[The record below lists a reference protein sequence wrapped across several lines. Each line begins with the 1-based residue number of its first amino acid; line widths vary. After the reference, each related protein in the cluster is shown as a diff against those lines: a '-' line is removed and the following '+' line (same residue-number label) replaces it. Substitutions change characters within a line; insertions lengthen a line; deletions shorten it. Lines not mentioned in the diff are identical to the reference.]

1 MNTPIGSFL
10 QPFLQRAGCLSR
22 LALAC
27 LAAPLAAAGELPTGF
42 KPVSGSITQDLG
54 TPGALNLQQ
63 NSERAIVNWNSFSIG
78 QDNAVNIS
86 QPGRSSMLLNRVQ
99 GGLPSEIAGRLT
111 ANGRVFLV
119 NPNGVVFGSGAQVS
133 TGGLVAS
140 TLDIADDDF
149 NAGRLKFSR
158 ADGNQAAVINR
169 GALQAGPGG
178 TVALLGAVVRNEGT
192 IKADGGTA
200 ALVSA
205 RQLSLDFEGDGL
217 TTFRIDADKPASQ
230 ALVENA
236 AGGVVQADGGRVA
249 ILADPA
255 TAAQLVVNQQG
266 VLRARSLE
274 QRAGEI
280 VLGVGADDRA
290 EVAGRLDASGGPGL
304 QGGTVAIGGGGLYLN
319 ERAEVDAGGGAGGG
333 RIEVRAS
340 RSAALAA
347 GSRLNADARD
357 NGKGGTLNLQGGDS
371 LRAHGSLQARGA
383 GQGAGGFVETSA
395 RALDLTGVQ
404 VDTAGAPGQPA
415 GSWLIDPFNITVL
428 PCCDT
433 GESSDPVLDSPFDPV
448 VADSIV
454 FDSAISAALDAG
466 SNVRIHTGPAA
477 AGEIG
482 GDIVIGDGVS
492 ILRQE
497 ATGGALEL
505 RFDANQSISGGFFS
519 IASTA
524 APLNLVFNANANGF
538 RPEAGFIRFVGNV
551 EVASR
556 LRTQG
561 GSVHFIG
568 QSNPDNGT
576 ASNAFGSGILIDGME
591 IDTRDATLGGSGA
604 VVMRGRADVSFSSED
619 APDAGVK
626 LQNAR
631 IDAADGRVLV
641 QGRVAGTGSFGL
653 YGALVGQSE
662 IATRGGA
669 IEFDGTALPGG
680 NGGLQVSGS
689 SLASQSGNI
698 RLAGQGQA
706 SDFGLAIFQSTLSTS
721 AGTVELDG
729 TTAAGTV
736 GAVVSASQIGSGS
749 GDTLIRGRT
758 GSGQFGLLLASSDV
772 GADSGDLTLI
782 GLAGQADAAPAAR
795 IGLAV
800 AGGSLVAGQG
810 DIDLRGRVA
819 AASETDGS
827 SSAGLLFGFGE
838 IGSGEVRA
846 DAGNVS
852 LAGEAA
858 EGSSVAGLRFV
869 DSGASVFA
877 GDELLIRAASS
888 DPAQPALDVAAASAL
903 GGAAL
908 VNLRP
913 GGVAADGSLTD
924 HFATPIQIGVDPV
937 EGGLSVSNFLI
948 DQTLIDRLSPTPRLA
963 LGSDGQAGS
972 IVVVGSPSFAESTLG
987 ELTLQAEGSGGAID
1001 LRAPLSLPGGGLAL
1015 LADGP
1020 LTQQDGAPLT
1030 AARLVAS
1037 SRSDSV
1043 QLAAANGVGALAGRA
1058 AGAFRFHNAVG
1069 DLRLAELTFTAMSGE
1084 VGGERSQAGVQAGTI
1099 LVLNAEGG
1107 NLTQDSSAS
1116 LAAASLLATSSS
1128 GVLLDN
1134 PDNETGSL
1142 AGLAGQSFS
1151 YRDATGI
1158 VLGG

>member
-119 NPNGVVFGSGAQVS
+119 NPNGVLFGSGAQVS

-236 AGGVVQADGGRVA
+236 ASGVVQADGGRVA

-304 QGGTVAIGGGGLYLN
+304 QGGTVTIGGGGLYLN

-551 EVASR
+551 EVASS

-568 QSNPDNGT
+568 QSDPDNGT

-669 IEFDGTALPGG
+669 IEFDGTALSGG
-680 NGGLQVSGS
+680 NGGLQLTGS
-689 SLASQSGNI
+689 SLLSQAGNI

-721 AGTVELDG
+721 AGSFELDG
-729 TTAAGTV
+729 ATDAGTV

-800 AGGSLVAGQG
+800 AGSSLVAGQG
-810 DIDLRGRVA
+810 NIDLRGRVA

-846 DAGNVS
+846 EAGSVS

-877 GDELLIRAASS
+877 GNELLIRAASS

-924 HFATPIQIGVDPV
+924 HFATPIQIGADPV

-1058 AGAFRFHNAVG
+1058 AGAFRFRNAVG

-1099 LVLNAEGG
+1099 LALNAEGG
-1107 NLTQDSSAS
+1107 NLTQDSPAS

-1134 PDNETGSL
+1134 PDNETG
-1142 AGLAGQSFS
+1142 
-1151 YRDATGI
+1151 
-1158 VLGG
+1158 